1 MSVIVVLDRLVSF
14 YVTLIVIYVI
24 LSWFP
29 ASGILADLRRV
40 LASIVEP
47 YLGVFRRFVPVIALG
62 GGGLDISPIIAILVL
77 DFGWSWA
84 VRPLLAAVL

>member
-1 MSVIVVLDRLVSF
+1 MSIIYVVDRVVSF

-29 ASGILADLRRV
+29 AGGILADLRRV
-40 LASIVEP
+40 LASVVEP
-47 YLGVFRRFVPVIALG
+47 YLGLFRRFVPVIALG
-62 GGGLDISPIIAILVL
+62 GGGIDISPIVAILVL

-84 VRPLLAAVL
+84 VRPLLAALL